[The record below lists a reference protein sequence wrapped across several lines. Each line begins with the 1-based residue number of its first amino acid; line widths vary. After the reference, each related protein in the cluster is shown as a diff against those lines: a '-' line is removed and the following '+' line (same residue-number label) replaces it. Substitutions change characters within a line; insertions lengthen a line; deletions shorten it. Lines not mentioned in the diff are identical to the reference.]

1 MIIQSQ
7 AVRVPVKLVT
17 ALGADATGIVV
28 ADIKNGRC
36 QAVKATGVTV
46 NIALVLNTN
55 FFEIDATNS
64 PGLYHITLPNT
75 TTDVLGPLQYSVYP
89 TTNAFLSSNYTETVQ
104 ADSSAD
110 ITAIKAKTDNLPAA
124 PANEATST
132 AIKAKTDL
140 IPAIPA
146 SQGDVTGAVTSIKGA
161 SNKDNTQI
169 TTAITAAQVSIK
181 GVSDIDLTQVAGT
194 GFSTANDSLKQ
205 LSTAIAAISTNGV
218 AAAVWDKVRSLH
230 VTSGTFGE
238 AIRIVVQ
245 ALRGHV
251 KIDTLNN
258 TLIVYQEDNTTP
270 LYTSALRDPSGN
282 AANVYATDRLAGV

>member
-36 QAVKATGVTV
+36 QVIKSTGVTV

-55 FFEIDATNS
+55 FFEIDSTNS
-64 PGLYHITLPNT
+64 PGLYHILIPNT
-75 TTDVLGPLQYSVYP
+75 ATDVVGPLQYSIYP
-89 TTNAFLSSNYTETVQ
+89 NATAFLSSNYTETVQ
-104 ADSSAD
+104 ADLSGN
-110 ITAIKAKTDNLPAA
+110 I
-124 PANEATST
+124 T

-140 IPAIPA
+140 IPAVPA
-146 SQGDVTGAVTSIKGA
+146 SQGDVTGAVTSIKGG

-181 GVSDIDLTQVAGT
+181 GVSDVDLTQIAGT
-194 GFSTANDSLKQ
+194 GFSTASDSLKQ
-205 LSTAIAAISTNGV
+205 LSTAVSNISTNGV
-218 AAAVWDKVRSLH
+218 AAAVWDTVRSLH

-238 AIRIVVQ
+238 ALRIVVQ

-251 KIDTLNN
+251 RIDTLNN

-282 AANVYATDRLAGV
+282 AASIYATDRLAGT